1 MKTASLFTDITYK
14 EDKPNINVLLETNFT
29 KEIRIVFRKGQI
41 MKEHKAPF
49 SIVVA
54 VAEGVIEFGVNN
66 TVVTLKRGD
75 LIALDPNGPHDLTAT
90 EDSVVRLTLAKG
102 DSSQRVEQAVG

>member
-14 EDKPNINVLLETNFT
+14 EDKPNINVLLETDLT

-54 VAEGVIEFGVNN
+54 VAEGIIEFGVDN
-66 TVVTLKRGD
+66 TVLTLKRGD
-75 LIALDPNGPHDLTAT
+75 LIALDPNVSHDLQAT
-90 EDSVVRLTLAKG
+90 EDSVVRLTLSKG
-102 DSSQRVEQAVG
+102 DSSKRVEKVVE